1 VEGCEAEGV
10 EEAMKKVALMALGI
24 AVSALLYAEV
34 GMMITFALLVV
45 LFVALALNQPKS
57 DQPRGL

>member
-1 VEGCEAEGV
+1 
-10 EEAMKKVALMALGI
+10 MKKVALMALGI